1 MIESN
6 KLFVGNLDRG
16 IKRQDLKDFF
26 EEVTGEGSV
35 AFTSVASD
43 RETGKSRGF
52 GFVTFVNAEDAATA
66 KDECNEKEL
75 NGRPIYIDFAKSR
88 DEMAGES
95 HESQEEESHE
105 EESQEEEF
113 EENEM

>member
-1 MIESN
+1 MIETN
-6 KLFVGNLDRG
+6 KLFVGNLDRS

-52 GFVTFVNAEDAATA
+52 GFVTFVNSEDAATA
-66 KDECNEKEL
+66 KEECNEKEL

-88 DEMAGES
+88 DEMAGS
-95 HESQEEESHE
+95 SSEESHE
-105 EESQEEEF
+105 EETFEEEG
-113 EENEM
+113 EM